1 MATVKKKAVTKKAVK
16 KKVVV
21 SKNLTALQIG
31 TDLVQKAFKTK
42 KLDDPF
48 VAINEDS
55 FKKSLPHLP
64 TGSTMVDYL
73 IGGKLNRYGV
83 PPCPGIPK
91 GKVINLYGR
100 ESAGKTTMA
109 LTIAAKTIANGGTVA
124 YIDWENAIVNDYAKA
139 LGVPVDDEAHFKL
152 VQPNTLE
159 EGLMVIWAFA
169 KAGVDLIVID
179 SVGAGVPKAV
189 MEQSLD
195 EKGSSGRIG
204 AVAAMWSNFLPQL
217 RGVIKEGITVKDKKK
232 VIKKATAIIG
242 ISQLRSAINTSGYGA
257 AAGDGGSTQGGN
269 AWKFYSDVRIGMTRL
284 ASEKTE
290 GYDTMK
296 HKKEKLSSGAKIRV
310 RADKCKVSASQG
322 RDVEIYIK
330 YGYGIDDLR
339 SLILY
344 GSTHKILKKEGG
356 GWFTWERGNGE
367 ILRVQGM
374 EKFKDLIYES
384 AGAIDE
390 LYAQATAA
398 IYSSDDVLVDPDADT
413 AEDMSMMEI
422 NNILEGKN
430 ADGSGMEVSDDSEVA
445 KVQGALVDEENSD
458 G

>member
-1 MATVKKKAVTKKAVK
+1 MATAKKKAAPKKKAVAKEK
-16 KKVVV
+16 
-21 SKNLTALQIG
+21 TALQIG

-73 IGGKLNRYGV
+73 IGGKLNRFGV
-83 PPCPGIPK
+83 PPCPGLPK

-100 ESAGKTTMA
+100 ESAGKTTLA

-139 LGVPVDDEAHFKL
+139 LGVPVDNDAQFKL
-152 VQPNTLE
+152 VQPSTLE
-159 EGLMVIWAFA
+159 EGLMVIWAYA

-217 RGVIKEGITVKDKKK
+217 RGVIKEGIIIKDKKK
-232 VIKKATAIIG
+232 TIKNATVIVG

-269 AWKFYSDVRIGMTRL
+269 AWKFYSDVRMGMTRL

-296 HKKEKLSSGAKIRV
+296 HKKEKLSSGVKVRV

-322 RDVEIYIK
+322 RDVELYIK

-344 GSTHKILKKEGG
+344 GSTHKILKKDGS
-356 GWFTWERGNGE
+356 WFSWERGNGE
-367 ILRVQGM
+367 LLKSQGM
-374 EKFKDLIYES
+374 DSFKDAIYES
-384 AGAIDE
+384 PGAVDE
-390 LYAQATAA
+390 IYALATAA

-413 AEDMSMMEI
+413 DEDMSMLEI